1 MNDENL
7 IPNSQRS
14 PTEVRENGAKG
25 GIASGEARRRK
36 RAFRELIEDML
47 DENGGTVNGQPATKK
62 DLVVARA
69 IKMLT
74 STDTKDQDFLKAFE
88 IIRDTIGEKPV
99 ERIVVAEV
107 SQDVIDEVEAAVM
120 DSDPSTGD

>member
-1 MNDENL
+1 MNDKNL
-7 IPNSQRS
+7 IPNSKRS
-14 PTEVRENGAKG
+14 PTEVRKNGAKG

-47 DENGGTVNGQPATKK
+47 DEDGGTVNGQPATKK

-74 STDTKDQDFLKAFE
+74 STGTKDQDFLKAFE

-107 SQDVIDEVEAAVM
+107 SQDIIDEVEAAVM
-120 DSDPSTGD
+120 DDEN

>member
-7 IPNSQRS
+7 IPNSRRS

-47 DENGGTVNGQPATKK
+47 DETGGTVNGQLATKK

-74 STDTKDQDFLKAFE
+74 STDTRDQDFLKAFE

-120 DSDPSTGD
+120 DSDPSTDD

>member
-1 MNDENL
+1 M
-7 IPNSQRS
+7 
-14 PTEVRENGAKG
+14 
-25 GIASGEARRRK
+25 
-36 RAFRELIEDML
+36 IEDML
-47 DENGGTVNGQPATKK
+47 DETGGTVNGQLATKK

-74 STDTKDQDFLKAFE
+74 STDTRDQDFLKAFE

-107 SQDVIDEVEAAVM
+107 SQDIIDEVEAAVM
-120 DSDPSTGD
+120 EDDETASD